1 METLEEEFKTIR
13 KFDNYKINI
22 HGVIIN
28 RHGKVVKT
36 HKSNVLQEFLGNRV
50 RLYNSKGK
58 RVNCLV
64 KRLVADTF
72 IGDVD
77 GKNVILVDTDKGISE
92 GNIVILNKT
101 RNPK

>member
-1 METLEEEFKTIR
+1 MEIIKDEFKTIR
-13 KFDNYKINI
+13 GFESYSINM

-28 RHGKVVKT
+28 KHGKVVRT
-36 HKSNVLQEFLGNRV
+36 HESNVLQEFLGNRV
-50 RLYNSKGK
+50 RLYRSKGD

-77 GKNVILVDTDKGISE
+77 GKNVILVDTEKGISE
-92 GNIVILNKT
+92 GNMVILNRT
-101 RNPK
+101 RNPR